1 MKTKTKAKAAAKK
14 QPVKAAEAVS
24 APKVADYERKRTE
37 IEVAKLKVAPW
48 NPRPKITPE
57 SVADLAASIESLG
70 VIEPLVA
77 MMDADG
83 CATLLSGHRRLAA
96 AKVAK
101 LDKVPCDIL
110 VGIDEQTAKRMTF
123 IANLQRKDADPLLES
138 ELVGSLVQSG
148 MTQDEIAAETGRGR
162 QWVARRA
169 NLANLSPSWRKRV
182 KDGEE
187 ITIDCLEHVAA
198 YPEEIQEKCKDAQG
212 GYYGANTDMLTWSGV
227 RWQFDRETRDLR
239 DVLFDTAKCKTCPN
253 NSGCC
258 QDLFDDTASKDN
270 LGKCLDAKCFERM
283 TEAAVCDAVAKAKS
297 KGREVVKNKQ
307 PYQVGVYGATKKPTK
322 TNTALYVYTDCNGR
336 KTMEYAAPPPPNA
349 EKPAK
354 TKEERQ
360 AKREA
365 AKRQEFIDNARDEAC
380 GKFGEWIDEREKN
393 GDWPQWFIDV
403 AVHFLCEEVRDG
415 YSVTCDNAVDAFARN
430 TGFKASDV
438 EADKVY
444 QEYLAEAYKEADDE

>member
-1 MKTKTKAKAAAKK
+1 MKTKTKAEAAAKK
-14 QPVKAAEAVS
+14 QPEAAEAVS

-48 NPRPKITPE
+48 NPRAKITPE

-77 MMDADG
+77 MMDGDG

-169 NLANLSPSWRKRV
+169 NLVKLSESWRKRV
-182 KDGEE
+182 KDGEQ

-198 YPEEIQEKCKDAQG
+198 YPEEVQEKCKDAQG
-212 GYYGANTDMLTWSGV
+212 GYYGANTDMLTWSGI
-227 RWQFDRETRDLR
+227 RWQFNRETRDLR
-239 DVLFDTAKCKTCPN
+239 EVLFDTAKCKTCPN

-258 QDLFDDTASKDN
+258 QDLFDDTVSKDN

-283 TEAAVCDAVAKAKS
+283 TDEAIDAAVAKAEA
-297 KGREVVKNKQ
+297 KGREVVKTE
-307 PYQVGVYGATKKPTK
+307 PYKVNVYGATKKPTK
-322 TNTALYVYTDCNGR
+322 TNTALYVYTDCNGNR
-336 KTMEYAAPPPPNA
+336 VMEYAAPPPPKA

-360 AKREA
+360 AEREA
-365 AKRQEFIDNARDEAC
+365 KRICSLLQTAKDEAAE
-380 GKFGEWIDEREKN
+380 KFDDWTDEHAKD
-393 GDWPQWFIDV
+393 GDWPQWFVDA
-403 AVHFLCEEVRDG
+403 AVERMVREIRDYG
-415 YSVTCDNAVDAFARN
+415 CGNMEDATDAFATN
-430 TGFKASDV
+430 TGFTASDA
-438 EADKVY
+438 EADKAY
-444 QEYLAEAYKEADDE
+444 RDYLAKKKGGAK